1 MLTLERGVDQFAEAS
16 IVEELNPT
24 WHSAVLVVLGNVT
37 VTMAEMWESFV
48 KVELGNC
55 CS

>member
-1 MLTLERGVDQFAEAS
+1 MDQFAEAS

-24 WHSAVLVVLGNVT
+24 WHSAALVVWGNST
-37 VTMAEMWESFV
+37 VTMAGMWESSV